1 MKLWNVKLQKQVIDI
16 KNMIFKISKL
26 RKIMKYANA

>member
-1 MKLWNVKLQKQVIDI
+1 MKLWNVKLQKQVIDF
-16 KNMIFKISKL
+16 KNMIFKICKL

>member
-16 KNMIFKISKL
+16 KNMIFKICKL
-26 RKIMKYANA
+26 RKTMKYANA